1 MDESL
6 LSELVKRAHLPS
18 PGDSSFLSS
27 PDRSRAIEAAVIH
40 HHRFAFFYWVRWTT
54 NDFACSLPTDL
65 LAPDLVTVDWHD
77 DVGCEEDCVFDELR
91 HLVERLEVDDV
102 NDQNS
107 LEDAVH
113 RRRTSENNV
122 AAYSFLGL
130 RSLND
135 GHIFPAQ
142 YLNAIRNVYVLYK
155 QRGKQSHRMTDQFG
169 NEHETHYVNKPE
181 DLMQKLNLSGSHPV
195 YFDLDVDYFFRQGRG
210 QIHGAEVMVP
220 EEEIRRLL
228 DLKGGMMTQIMASP
242 LLGMTIALEPTYCG
256 GLKGC
261 TRALSVICETLF
273 DGSLLGDK
281 VDWRKRRSSNRRE
294 TPVNRSKSMD

>member
-1 MDESL
+1 
-6 LSELVKRAHLPS
+6 
-18 PGDSSFLSS
+18 
-27 PDRSRAIEAAVIH
+27 VIH
-40 HHRFAFFYWVRWTT
+40 HHRLAFYYWVRWTT
-54 NDFACSLPTDL
+54 NDFTYSLPTEN

-77 DVGCEEDCVFDELR
+77 DVGCEADCVFEELR
-91 HLVERLEVDDV
+91 HLVERLEVDNVD
-102 NDQNS
+102 DQAS
-107 LEDAVH
+107 LDDAVR

-169 NEHETHYVNKPE
+169 NEHEIHYVNKSN
-181 DLMQKLNLSGSHPV
+181 DLLQRLNLAGPHPT

-210 QIHGAEVMVP
+210 HVHGAEVMVP
-220 EEEIRRLL
+220 EKEIRSFL
-228 DLKGGMMTQIMASP
+228 DLRGDVITQIVARP
-242 LLGMTIALEPTYCG
+242 LRGVTIALEPTYCG

-261 TRALSVICETLF
+261 VRALSIICDTLF

-281 VDWRKRRSSNRRE
+281 VDWRKQRKPKHRAAPVRRR
-294 TPVNRSKSMD
+294 K